1 MNNNGLSV
9 PDRGAHVAKEFGIEA
24 AMARRIGRTVTTAPP
39 APVLPGIAHT
49 ALISPEERELSDPFL
64 LLSDD
69 RIDGRQG
76 ARVGAAHP
84 HAGMESATLL
94 LEGSIQDGDAT
105 PLQAGDLQR
114 MTAGRGLVPDG
125 AGNAPHAGRESATL
139 LLEGSIQERDATPLQ
154 AGDLQWM
161 TAGSGIVHDEAV
173 IARGSVRLL
182 QLWITLPHGRRW
194 TAPGFQDV
202 HLDSLPIRREPG
214 VVVRLYSGRSG
225 ALVSPTRN
233 RVPVT
238 LADFLHEAGSS
249 VDQEL
254 PASYNGFLYLLDG
267 SVRVGAGE
275 LRAGQVGWLDR
286 PPRPGPSNL
295 HLIARESG
303 ARLLLYAGEP
313 PGTRVVMQGPFVGEA
328 RADISRLDEEYRQGR
343 LPHMGGRG
351 HP

>member
-1 MNNNGLSV
+1 MSV
-9 PDRGAHVAKEFGIEA
+9 HAAKELGIETV
-24 AMARRIGRTVTTAPP
+24 MDRRIVRTVTTAAP
-39 APVLPGIAHT
+39 AEVLPGITHT
-49 ALISPEERELSDPFL
+49 AVIRPEERELSDPFL

-69 RIDGRQG
+69 RIDGGHG

-94 LEGSIQDGDAT
+94 LEDSIKDGDAA
-105 PLQAGDLQR
+105 PL
-114 MTAGRGLVPDG
+114 
-125 AGNAPHAGRESATL
+125 H
-139 LLEGSIQERDATPLQ
+139 

-173 IARGSVRLL
+173 IARGSVRIL

-225 ALVSPTRN
+225 ALVSPTQN
-233 RVPVT
+233 HVPVT
-238 LADFLHEAGSS
+238 LADFLLEVGCS

-254 PASYNGFLYLLDG
+254 PASYNGLLYLLDG
-267 SVRVGAGE
+267 SVRVGADE

-286 PPRPGPSNL
+286 PSAEGPSNL
-295 HLIARESG
+295 RVIAGEGG
-303 ARLLLYAGEP
+303 ARLILYAGEP
-313 PGTRVVMQGPFVGEA
+313 QSTPVVMDGPFVGESP
-328 RADISRLDEEYRQGR
+328 ADIARLNEEYRQGR
-343 LPHMGGRG
+343 FPHMSELAR
-351 HP
+351 P

>member
-1 MNNNGLSV
+1 MSV
-9 PDRGAHVAKEFGIEA
+9 YVVKEFSKETV
-24 AMARRIGRTVTTAPP
+24 MDRRIVRTVTTAAP
-39 APVLPGIAHT
+39 APVFPGIGHT
-49 ALISPEERELSDPFL
+49 AVVSPDERELSDPFL

-69 RIDGRQG
+69 RIDGRDG

-94 LEGSIQDGDAT
+94 LEDSIKDGDA
-105 PLQAGDLQR
+105 A
-114 MTAGRGLVPDG
+114 
-125 AGNAPHAGRESATL
+125 
-139 LLEGSIQERDATPLQ
+139 PLQ

-202 HLDSLPIRREPG
+202 RLDSLPIRREPG

-233 RVPVT
+233 QVPVT
-238 LADFLHEAGSS
+238 LADFLLEAGSS

-267 SVRVGAGE
+267 SVHVGTDE

-286 PPRPGPSNL
+286 PPREGPSNL
-295 HLIARESG
+295 HLIAAEGG
-303 ARLLLYAGEP
+303 ARLILYAGEP
-313 PGTRVVMQGPFVGEA
+313 QSTRVIMHGPFVGESH
-328 RADISRLDEEYRQGR
+328 ADLSRLNEEYSNGR
-343 LPHMGGRG
+343 FPRMSELAH
-351 HP
+351 H

>member
-1 MNNNGLSV
+1 MEHDGFGA
-9 PDRGAHVAKEFGIEA
+9 PDRGAHVVKEFGIEA
-24 AMARRIGRTVTTAPP
+24 ANRRIVRTVTTAAP
-39 APVLPGIAHT
+39 AEVFPGIAHT

-64 LLSDD
+64 LMSDD
-69 RIDGRQG
+69 RIDGGHG
-76 ARVGAAHP
+76 ARVGGAHP

-94 LEGSIQDGDAT
+94 LQGSIKDGDAT
-105 PLQAGDLQR
+105 
-114 MTAGRGLVPDG
+114 
-125 AGNAPHAGRESATL
+125 H
-139 LLEGSIQERDATPLQ
+139 LQ

-214 VVVRLYSGRSG
+214 VVVRLYSGHSG

-233 RVPVT
+233 QVPVT
-238 LADFLHEAGSS
+238 LADFLLEAGSS

-254 PASYNGFLYLLDG
+254 PASYNGLLYLLDG
-267 SVRVGAGE
+267 SVRVGADE

-286 PPRPGPSNL
+286 PRREGPSNL
-295 HLIARESG
+295 HLIAGESG
-303 ARLLLYAGEP
+303 ARLILYAGEP
-313 PGTRVVMQGPFVGEA
+313 QSTPVVMQGPFVGEA
-328 RADISRLDEEYRQGR
+328 PADISRLDEEYQQGR
-343 LPHMGGRG
+343 FPHMSELA
-351 HP
+351 HH

>member
-39 APVLPGIAHT
+39 APVLPGIAHI
-49 ALISPEERELSDPFL
+49 ALISPGERELSDPFL

-105 PLQAGDLQR
+105 PLQAGDLQ
-114 MTAGRGLVPDG
+114 
-125 AGNAPHAGRESATL
+125 
-139 LLEGSIQERDATPLQ
+139 
-154 AGDLQWM
+154 WM

-182 QLWITLPHGRRW
+182 QLWITLPPDPRW

-267 SVRVGAGE
+267 SVRVGADE

-286 PPRPGPSNL
+286 PPREGPSNL
-295 HLIARESG
+295 RLIAGEGG
-303 ARLLLYAGEP
+303 ARLILYAGEP
-313 PGTRVVMQGPFVGEA
+313 QDTRVVMQGPFVGEA
-328 RADISRLDEEYRQGR
+328 REDTSRLDEEYRQGR

-351 HP
+351 HH

>member
-1 MNNNGLSV
+1 MGNGQHQEDEMSVHVVKELSTETV
-9 PDRGAHVAKEFGIEA
+9 MD
-24 AMARRIGRTVTTAPP
+24 RRIVRTFTTAAPV
-39 APVLPGIAHT
+39 PVLPGIGHT
-49 ALISPEERELSDPFL
+49 AVISPEERELSDPFL

-94 LEGSIQDGDAT
+94 LEDSIKDGDAA
-105 PLQAGDLQR
+105 PLR
-114 MTAGRGLVPDG
+114 
-125 AGNAPHAGRESATL
+125 
-139 LLEGSIQERDATPLQ
+139 

-182 QLWITLPHGRRW
+182 QLWINLPHDRRW

-202 HLDSLPIRREPG
+202 RLDSLPIRREPG

-225 ALVSPTRN
+225 ALVSPTKN
-233 RVPVT
+233 QVPVT
-238 LADFLHEAGSS
+238 LADFLLEAGSS

-254 PASYNGFLYLLDG
+254 PASYNGLLYLLDG

-286 PPRPGPSNL
+286 PLRDGPSNL
-295 HLIARESG
+295 HLIAGEGG
-303 ARLLLYAGEP
+303 ARLILYAGEP
-313 PGTRVVMQGPFVGEA
+313 QSTRVVMQGPFVGESP
-328 RADISRLDEEYRQGR
+328 ADISRLYEAYRQER
-343 LPHMGGRG
+343 FPHMSELAR
-351 HP
+351 P

>member
-1 MNNNGLSV
+1 MTSV
-9 PDRGAHVAKEFGIEA
+9 HVAKEFGMA
-24 AMARRIGRTVTTAPP
+24 AVADRRIVRTVTTAAP
-39 APVLPGIAHT
+39 APVLPGISHT
-49 ALISPEERELSDPFL
+49 AVISSEERELSDPFL

-84 HAGMESATLL
+84 HAGIESATLL
-94 LEGSIQDGDAT
+94 LEDSIKDGDA
-105 PLQAGDLQR
+105 A
-114 MTAGRGLVPDG
+114 
-125 AGNAPHAGRESATL
+125 
-139 LLEGSIQERDATPLQ
+139 PLQ

-182 QLWITLPHGRRW
+182 QLWIALPPGRRW

-202 HLDSLPIRREPG
+202 RLDSLPIRREPG

-225 ALVSPTRN
+225 ALVSPTQN
-233 RVPVT
+233 QVPVT
-238 LADFLHEAGSS
+238 LADFLLEAGSS

-254 PASYNGFLYLLDG
+254 PASYNGLLYLLDG
-267 SVRVGAGE
+267 SVRVGADQ

-286 PPRPGPSNL
+286 SVQERPSNL
-295 HLIARESG
+295 HLTAGEGG
-303 ARLLLYAGEP
+303 ARLILYAGEP
-313 PGTRVVMQGPFVGEA
+313 QSTPVVMEGPFVGES
-328 RADISRLDEEYRQGR
+328 RADISRLHEEYRNGR
-343 LPHMGGRG
+343 FPRMSELA

>member
-1 MNNNGLSV
+1 V
-9 PDRGAHVAKEFGIEA
+9 KEFGMEA
-24 AMARRIGRTVTTAPP
+24 ANRRIVRLVTTAAP
-39 APVLPGIAHT
+39 AEVLPGIAHT
-49 ALISPEERELSDPFL
+49 SLISPEERELSDPFL

-69 RIDGRQG
+69 RIDGGHG

-94 LEGSIQDGDAT
+94 LEGSIKDG
-105 PLQAGDLQR
+105 
-114 MTAGRGLVPDG
+114 
-125 AGNAPHAGRESATL
+125 
-139 LLEGSIQERDATPLQ
+139 DATPLQ

-194 TAPGFQDV
+194 TPPGFQDV

-233 RVPVT
+233 QVPVT
-238 LADFLHEAGSS
+238 LADFLIEAGSS
-249 VDQEL
+249 LDQEL
-254 PASYNGFLYLLDG
+254 PASYNGLLYLLDG
-267 SVRVGAGE
+267 SVRVGADE

-286 PPRPGPSNL
+286 PAREVPSNL
-295 HLIARESG
+295 HLIAGESG
-303 ARLLLYAGEP
+303 ARLILYAGEP
-313 PGTRVVMQGPFVGEA
+313 QRTRVVMQGPFVGET
-328 RADISRLDEEYRQGR
+328 RADISRLHEEYRQGR
-343 LPHMGGRG
+343 FRHMSELA

>member
-1 MNNNGLSV
+1 MEHDGFGA
-9 PDRGAHVAKEFGIEA
+9 PDRGAQIVKKFGREA
-24 AMARRIGRTVTTAPP
+24 VNRRIARTVTTAAP
-39 APVLPGIAHT
+39 APVLPGIAHI
-49 ALISPEERELSDPFL
+49 ALISPEDRELSDPFL

-69 RIDGRQG
+69 RIDGGQG

-94 LEGSIQDGDAT
+94 LEGSIQDG
-105 PLQAGDLQR
+105 
-114 MTAGRGLVPDG
+114 
-125 AGNAPHAGRESATL
+125 
-139 LLEGSIQERDATPLQ
+139 DATPLQ

-182 QLWITLPHGRRW
+182 QLWITLPHDRRW

-233 RVPVT
+233 QVPMT
-238 LADFLHEAGSS
+238 LADFLLEAGSS
-249 VDQEL
+249 LDQEF
-254 PASYNGFLYLLDG
+254 PASYNGLLYLLGG
-267 SVRVGAGE
+267 SVRVGADE

-286 PPRPGPSNL
+286 PPPEGPSNL
-295 HLIARESG
+295 HVIAGESG
-303 ARLLLYAGEP
+303 ARLILYAGEP
-313 PGTRVVMQGPFVGEA
+313 QSTRVVMQGPFVGEA
-328 RADISRLDEEYRQGR
+328 RADISRLNEEYRQGR
-343 LPHMGGRG
+343 FPNMSELAH
-351 HP
+351 H

>member
-1 MNNNGLSV
+1 MSV
-9 PDRGAHVAKEFGIEA
+9 YAAKEVGMEA
-24 AMARRIGRTVTTAPP
+24 VAGRRIVRTAMTAAP
-39 APVLPGIAHT
+39 APVLPGISHT
-49 ALISPEERELSDPFL
+49 TVIRPEERELSDPFL

-69 RIDGRQG
+69 RIDGGHG

-94 LEGSIQDGDAT
+94 LEDSIKDGDA
-105 PLQAGDLQR
+105 A
-114 MTAGRGLVPDG
+114 
-125 AGNAPHAGRESATL
+125 
-139 LLEGSIQERDATPLQ
+139 PLQ

-202 HLDSLPIRREPG
+202 RLDSLPIRRELG

-233 RVPVT
+233 QVPVT
-238 LADFLHEAGSS
+238 LADFLLEADSS

-254 PASYNGFLYLLDG
+254 PASYNGLVYLLDG
-267 SVRVGAGE
+267 SVRVGADE

-286 PPRPGPSNL
+286 PSREGPSNL
-295 HLIARESG
+295 HLIAGEGG
-303 ARLLLYAGEP
+303 ARLILYAGEP
-313 PGTRVVMQGPFVGEA
+313 QSTRVVMQGPFVGESP
-328 RADISRLDEEYRQGR
+328 ADISRINEEYRQGR
-343 LPHMGGRG
+343 FPHMSELAR
-351 HP
+351 P

>member
-69 RIDGRQG
+69 RIDGRHG

-94 LEGSIQDGDAT
+94 LEGSIKDGDAT
-105 PLQAGDLQR
+105 PLR
-114 MTAGRGLVPDG
+114 
-125 AGNAPHAGRESATL
+125 
-139 LLEGSIQERDATPLQ
+139 

-161 TAGSGIVHDEAV
+161 TAGSGIVHDEAG

-225 ALVSPTRN
+225 ALGSPTRN
-233 RVPVT
+233 QVPVT
-238 LADFLHEAGSS
+238 LADFLLEAGSS

-303 ARLLLYAGEP
+303 ARLILYAGEP

-328 RADISRLDEEYRQGR
+328 REDTSRLHEESRQG
-343 LPHMGGRG
+343 G
-351 HP
+351 

>member
-1 MNNNGLSV
+1 MSV
-9 PDRGAHVAKEFGIEA
+9 EA
-24 AMARRIGRTVTTAPP
+24 GTELGVETLLDRRIVRTVTTAAPT
-39 APVLPGIAHT
+39 PVLPGIRHT
-49 ALISPEERELSDPFL
+49 AVISPDERELSDPFL

-69 RIDGRQG
+69 WIDGGHG

-94 LEGSIQDGDAT
+94 LEDSIKDGDAA
-105 PLQAGDLQR
+105 PLR
-114 MTAGRGLVPDG
+114 
-125 AGNAPHAGRESATL
+125 
-139 LLEGSIQERDATPLQ
+139 

-182 QLWITLPHGRRW
+182 QLWITLPHSRRW

-202 HLDSLPIRREPG
+202 RLDSLPIRREPG

-233 RVPVT
+233 QVPVT
-238 LADFLHEAGSS
+238 LADFQLEAGSR

-267 SVRVGAGE
+267 SVRVGADE

-286 PPRPGPSNL
+286 PPREGPSNL
-295 HLIARESG
+295 HLIAGESG
-303 ARLLLYAGEP
+303 ARLILYAGEP
-313 PGTRVVMQGPFVGEA
+313 QSTPVVMQGPFVGEA
-328 RADISRLDEEYRQGR
+328 RADISRLNEEYQQGR
-343 LPHMGGRG
+343 FPHMSELA
-351 HP
+351 HH

>member
-24 AMARRIGRTVTTAPP
+24 ALDRRIGRTVTTAAP

-49 ALISPEERELSDPFL
+49 ALISPKERELSDPFL

-105 PLQAGDLQR
+105 PLQAGDLQ
-114 MTAGRGLVPDG
+114 
-125 AGNAPHAGRESATL
+125 
-139 LLEGSIQERDATPLQ
+139 
-154 AGDLQWM
+154 WM

-182 QLWITLPHGRRW
+182 QLWITLPHERRW

-202 HLDSLPIRREPG
+202 HLDSLPIRSEPG

-225 ALVSPTRN
+225 ALISPTRN
-233 RVPVT
+233 QVPVT
-238 LADFLHEAGSS
+238 LADFLLEAGSR

-254 PASYNGFLYLLDG
+254 PASYNGLLYLLDG
-267 SVRVGAGE
+267 SVRVGADE
-275 LRAGQVGWLDR
+275 LRAGQVSWLDR
-286 PPRPGPSNL
+286 PPREGPSNL
-295 HLIARESG
+295 HLIAGESG
-303 ARLLLYAGEP
+303 ARLILYAGEP
-313 PGTRVVMQGPFVGEA
+313 QSTRVVMQGPFIGEA
-328 RADISRLDEEYRQGR
+328 LADISRLYEEHRQGR
-343 LPHMGGRG
+343 FPHMSDLA